1 MSYDGT
7 EFSGWA
13 KQPGRR
19 TVQGTLEDTLTTVLR
34 ATEPVRLTV
43 AGRTDAGVHATGQVA
58 HVDLPP
64 LDTAR
69 LRHRLYRALPGDVRV
84 LDVRPAPEG
93 FDARFSATRRRYAYQ
108 VSDAPWGVDP
118 LRRFDTLAWGRE
130 LDVERMNAASD
141 ALLGLND
148 FAAFCKQREGG
159 TTIRELQQ
167 LRWQRTGPHLLRVD
181 VAADAFCHSMVRS
194 LVGALLLV
202 GDGRREADW
211 PAELLHGGVR
221 DSAVAPAHG
230 LTLVGVDYPPDAEL
244 AARAE
249 QTRNVR
255 T

>member
-19 TVQGTLEDTLTTVLR
+19 TVQGLLEDTMATVLR
-34 ATEPVRLTV
+34 LDAVRLTV

-64 LDTAR
+64 LDVER
-69 LRHRLYRALPGDVRV
+69 LRHRLTRALPGDLRV
-84 LDVRPAPEG
+84 LVVAPAPLG
-93 FDARFSATRRRYAYQ
+93 FDARFSAVRRRYAYH

-118 LRRFDTLAWGRE
+118 LRRFDTLGWGRE
-130 LDVERMNAASD
+130 LDVERMNAASK

-159 TTIRELQQ
+159 TTIRELQR
-167 LRWQRTGPHLLRVD
+167 LHWTRVDEHLLRVD

-194 LVGALLLV
+194 LVGVLLLV
-202 GDGRREADW
+202 GDGRRSGDW
-211 PAELLHGGVR
+211 PEELLRGGER

-230 LTLVGVDYPPDAEL
+230 LTLVGVDYPPDDEL

-255 T
+255 E